1 MMPEP
6 THPPQRQRNA
16 RTRRDRDG
24 SYAILFGFF
33 IVILLGFG
41 ALAIDVSY
49 VRLAQMQTQDIA
61 DAASQAALYRLR
73 RTGDLADAR
82 DAALSIVDNNRV
94 VGAVP
99 DLDDVTF
106 GVWDHTASP
115 PSFTATE
122 ERPNAVKVRVSRR
135 GDNAVGLFLARL
147 FGFDAAN
154 ITREATS
161 STRALHVVLAMDIT
175 GSWSQK
181 NFRNAQLASIAFLDV
196 LESSYSEYDMVG
208 MTIFSGRYAWEYTPL
223 RYVEDEDADG
233 VARTNWGKLNVAS
246 KGGKGKTYPAD
257 CDLKPDTP
265 AGKNSARNNYA
276 TANPGGCY
284 PAMPREYTDEPGT
297 DHTTS
302 LIQARTMFESEV
314 DPTAFRALVMLTD
327 GVPNGLLA
335 AHGKYRRDLGYTE
348 TRWSEYLGVVPHTT
362 AQVKS
367 QSNTLTQSLYDDL
380 GVNTWVVSFVQ
391 NDPFMETMPKGIGYY
406 TNTSNSAAL
415 VTIFEDIA
423 NSLPMAI
430 VK

>member
-1 MMPEP
+1 MFIEA
-6 THPPQRQRNA
+6 THPPRRRRNA

-33 IVILLGFG
+33 LVILLGFG

-82 DAALSIVDNNRV
+82 DAALSVVDNNRV

-246 KGGKGKTYPAD
+246 KGGTGKAYPNECA
-257 CDLKPDTP
+257 LKTGGS
-265 AGKNSARNNYA
+265 GKSANANVF
-276 TANPGGCY
+276 TAPVGGCY

-314 DPTAFRALVMLTD
+314 DPTAFQRSALASSVALGCRA
-327 GVPNGLLA
+327 
-335 AHGKYRRDLGYTE
+335 
-348 TRWSEYLGVVPHTT
+348 
-362 AQVKS
+362 
-367 QSNTLTQSLYDDL
+367 
-380 GVNTWVVSFVQ
+380 
-391 NDPFMETMPKGIGYY
+391 
-406 TNTSNSAAL
+406 AAL
-415 VTIFEDIA
+415 VDPGEGDTDWDTLATAAEDEVLLA
-423 NSLPMAI
+423 LASTGAPCEPDECTVELSSFGTDPGRSLGCTVSREFQPLTSLVLDPMAI
-430 VK
+430 AATIVVRMEWQR